1 MASSINN
8 DDEPCVA
15 LPHQKSE
22 YSLFSDPKMK
32 EMFNSLPKDEQKSY
46 KQSGE
51 YMYSYD
57 YENSGNPDKK
67 IFESVAYIV
76 EGLKSGLRPS
86 QLDHSETT
94 LIRSVYGDKWY
105 EKYGYTSDKD

>member
-1 MASSINN
+1 MASSANT
-8 DDEPCVA
+8 DEVPYEA
-15 LPHQKSE
+15 PPHQRSD

-32 EMFNSLPKDEQKSY
+32 EMFNNLPVEDQKAY

-57 YENSGNPDKK
+57 YTNAGNPDDT
-67 IFESVAYIV
+67 IYESVAYIA

-86 QLDHSETT
+86 QLDQSEVT
-94 LIRSVYGDKWY
+94 LIKSIYGDKWY
-105 EKYGYTSDKD
+105 ERYGFKSDKD

>member
-1 MASSINN
+1 MAASANT
-8 DDEPCVA
+8 DDQPYEA
-15 LPHQKSE
+15 LPHQKST

-32 EMFNSLPKDEQKSY
+32 EMFNNLPEADQKAY

-57 YENSGNPDKK
+57 YVNKGNPDDK
-67 IFESVAYIV
+67 IHESVAYIS

-86 QLDHSETT
+86 QLDHSEIT
-94 LIRSVYGDKWY
+94 LIKSVYGDKWY
-105 EKYGYTSDKD
+105 ERYGYSSEKD